1 MVYELKKI
9 ASLQKLKEQG
19 GPFTSAEEVDAL
31 VRAIV
36 ETVDR
41 NWGTAKNFN
50 YRWTGFFK
58 ADKGRF
64 SNVDPKLLLELEQR
78 LRLVFDAHE
87 TVLNSQLACP
97 HLSGTPLP
105 ATEEGDFDSCL
116 LQQTNPK
123 TVPYIKPFG

>member
-1 MVYELKKI
+1 MG
-9 ASLQKLKEQG
+9 SLPHWRTGIGWSDQKFNN
-19 GPFTSAEEVDAL
+19 GPHGKVIEV
-31 VRAIV
+31 V
-36 ETVDR
+36 
-41 NWGTAKNFN
+41 
-50 YRWTGFFK
+50 

-78 LRLVFDAHE
+78 LGLVFDAYE

-105 ATEEGDFDSCL
+105 ATQEGDFDSCL